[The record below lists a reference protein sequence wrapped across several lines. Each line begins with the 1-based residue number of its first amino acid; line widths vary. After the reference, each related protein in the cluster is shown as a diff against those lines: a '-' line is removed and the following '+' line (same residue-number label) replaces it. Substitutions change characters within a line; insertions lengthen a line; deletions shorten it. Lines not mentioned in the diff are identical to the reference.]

1 MPRNAAKYR
10 NRIDYFEGIPGVA
23 PLPKGYNLAT
33 WMLERIGAGVGNSA
47 GNQTNF
53 VDYFNKS
60 SYRQVLDSEMAK
72 EGVTVP
78 SPDLP
83 EMVFAK
89 KRAATSASQMKF
101 VVTRFFQMYWR
112 TPTYNLTRVILA
124 VFLALLFGLVFVD
137 AEYDS
142 YSGLN
147 SGVGMIFLA
156 TLFNSVVAF
165 QSVLR
170 LSCVERASFYRER
183 ASQTY
188 NAFWYFLG
196 STLVEIPYCFSY
208 YFQVY

>member
-1 MPRNAAKYR
+1 
-10 NRIDYFEGIPGVA
+10 
-23 PLPKGYNLAT
+23 
-33 WMLERIGAGVGNSA
+33 
-47 GNQTNF
+47 
-53 VDYFNKS
+53 
-60 SYRQVLDSEMAK
+60 MAK

-101 VVTRFFQMYWR
+101 VVTRFFQMYRR

-165 QSVLR
+165 QVCYVCHVSNAPRSTVNARLR
-170 LSCVERASFYRER
+170 R
-183 ASQTY
+183 T
-188 NAFWYFLG
+188 
-196 STLVEIPYCFSY
+196 TPYGTSWARHS
-208 YFQVY
+208 

>member
-83 EMVFAK
+83 EM
-89 KRAATSASQMKF
+89 
-101 VVTRFFQMYWR
+101 MYWR